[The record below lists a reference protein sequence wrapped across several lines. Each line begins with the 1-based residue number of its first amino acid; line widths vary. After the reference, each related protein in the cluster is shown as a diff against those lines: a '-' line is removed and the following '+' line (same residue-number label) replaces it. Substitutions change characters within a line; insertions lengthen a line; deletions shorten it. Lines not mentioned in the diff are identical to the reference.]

1 MKTIR
6 VISRAVA
13 VLRTLEQ
20 SPGQSLAS
28 LAAATQLP
36 KPSLLRVLASLE
48 FEGLVWRAIGDGL
61 YRNRVSINELSAG
74 HVKHYR
80 LAELTTPVLQ
90 DLQQR
95 VVWPSD
101 LAVRQDY
108 AMEMVETSRRVS
120 SLSLVRE
127 ALGFHIDML
136 MSAVG
141 PAYLAFCPEAESREI
156 IDHLRAHPEDC
167 VNPQRITLAGVQRM
181 LEETRLRGY
190 GVRDPRYGG
199 SSQSLKVFDDG
210 LSAIAV
216 PILLDTAGP
225 RVLGCLTVVW
235 LRRFNLEREI
245 VRTHLPVLKKAAAK
259 IATAWTLDERG
270 SAAAF

>member
-36 KPSLLRVLASLE
+36 KASLLRVLASLE
-48 FEGLVWRAIGDGL
+48 LEGLVWRAIGDGL
-61 YRNRVSINELSAG
+61 YRNRVSISELSAG
-74 HVKHYR
+74 HLRHYR
-80 LAELTTPVLQ
+80 LAELATPVLQ
-90 DLQQR
+90 ALQRR

-108 AMEMVETSRRVS
+108 AMEMVETSRRLS

-127 ALGFHIDML
+127 ALGFRIDML

-141 PAYLAFCPEAESREI
+141 AAYLAFCPEEESREI
-156 IDHLRAHPEDC
+156 VEHLRAHPGDC
-167 VNPQRITLAGVQRM
+167 VNPQRVTLAGSQR
-181 LEETRLRGY
+181 LIEETRLRGY
-190 GVRDPRYGG
+190 GLRDPRYGG
-199 SSQSLKVFDDG
+199 SHLGLKAFDDG
-210 LSAIAV
+210 LSSIAV
-216 PILLDTAGP
+216 PILVDGNH
-225 RVLGCLTVVW
+225 VLGCLTIVW
-235 LRRFNLEREI
+235 LKRFNLEREV
-245 VRTHLPVLKKAAAK
+245 VRMHLPELKEAAKKVAAAWSQGRHHEDGVK
-259 IATAWTLDERG
+259 P
-270 SAAAF
+270 